1 MNKVI
6 LLFFCA
12 VIATAYSKNVDT
24 VEKPLQGIGLCLVK
38 LLQGILDCVKKNPPA
53 EEPQN
58 FGLCLL
64 KVISDFISLT
74 ALQEILSCVQNNPPA
89 EEPQKFVL
97 CLSKVLTD
105 FINYYNPYK
114 KIINRCQ
121 RLLQCL
127 MDTQY
132 YLK

>member
-64 KVISDFISLT
+64 KVISDFIS
-74 ALQEILSCVQNNPPA
+74 
-89 EEPQKFVL
+89 
-97 CLSKVLTD
+97 
-105 FINYYNPYK
+105 YYNPYK